1 MKRNKQI
8 ASMPAT
14 TTVRIDDRTNTTLDR
29 LARET
34 GLAKKD
40 LIHAAVERLRR
51 ERILTSA
58 NAGFAALR
66 GDSAAWSEELA
77 ERALWDATSPDGFAR
92 E

>member
-1 MKRNKQI
+1 
-8 ASMPAT
+8 MPAT

-29 LARET
+29 LAQET

-40 LIHAAVERLRR
+40 LIRAAVERLRR

-66 GDSAAWSEELA
+66 GDSVAWSEEQN
-77 ERALWDATSPDGFAR
+77 
-92 E
+92 